1 MPKFI
6 HDRAEHLQRKNPEM
20 PESEA
25 WAIATQQS
33 HALGKTPKNYGT
45 SKGKAEAKN
54 KYKTPEDDIKTANP
68 KTAEIR
74 NLLKLA
80 KLIS

>member
-20 PESEA
+20 KKETA

-45 SKGKAEAKN
+45 EEGKQKAKE
-54 KYKTPEDDIKTANP
+54 KYKTPEDDKKEADP
-68 KTAEIR
+68 KTAEFKI
-74 NLLKLA
+74 LLKMVT
-80 KLIS
+80 KQ